1 MNHSE
6 LLKQIKNKTTERA
19 YIFFGKEKWAKDR
32 ALNQLKQA
40 LMPNGL
46 DVFGYTELGD
56 STSIIQMKEACD
68 TLPMMCEKRMVVC
81 VADTLISKEEKQLCE
96 YLKMLPETCCLVLV
110 VQDEKS
116 RIPKKIKDNVTVVEF
131 SAVDETQMGKFLC
144 KKATNV
150 GVELPLKTAVNLFRM
165 TGNDPLRS
173 ENELDKLCHYA
184 KQSGIISDFMLND
197 VVMASSEY
205 NVFTMIDA
213 FLNQKYQEGIKLLEK
228 MLDAGESP
236 IGLCNLLA
244 GRFRSM
250 IRAKSLLQSGG
261 SEAAVIKAL
270 GGSAYAAKK
279 AVAASSKFSFT
290 KLTECIEILL
300 DCDKNVK
307 TGKMPQKM
315 ALEYALVKMFNK

>member
-6 LLKQIKNKTTERA
+6 LLKQIKNKTIEKA
-19 YIFFGKEKWAKDR
+19 YVFFGKEKWAKDR
-32 ALNQLKQA
+32 AINQLKQA
-40 LMPNGL
+40 LTPDGM
-46 DVFGYTELGD
+46 DVFDYAELGET
-56 STSIIQMKEACD
+56 TSIVQMKEACD

-81 VADTLISKEEKQLCE
+81 VADTLISKEEKLLCE
-96 YLKMLPETCCLVLV
+96 YFKVFPDTCCLVLV
-110 VQDEKS
+110 VQDDKT

-131 SAVDETQMGKFLC
+131 NAVDETQMGRFLS
-144 KKATNV
+144 KKAASM
-150 GVELPLKTAVNLFRM
+150 GVELSLKTAVNLFRM

-184 KQSGIISDFMLND
+184 KESGVISDPMLNE

-213 FLNQKYQEGIKLLEK
+213 FLNQRHQQGIKLLEK

-250 IRAKSLLQSGG
+250 IRAKSMLQSGG
-261 SEAAVIKAL
+261 SEAAVVKAL

-290 KLTECIEILL
+290 KLTECTEILL
-300 DCDKNVK
+300 ECDKNVK

-315 ALEYALVKMFNK
+315 ALEYALVKMFGQ